1 MKQVDGF
8 RDRFTKAIGSTRYL
22 RLGEMNIPADQPE
35 LGVSR
40 DAIVPRT
47 THAGKNVAAKV

>member
-47 THAGKNVAAKV
+47 THAGQNVAAKV